1 MKCLKPAMNRIYST
15 FEEFEGEQIFL
26 DDLDTLINTE
36 DLTLNQIDFMKYVIR
51 DIYDNDMNTVATEK
65 ILD

>member
-1 MKCLKPAMNRIYST
+1 MNRIYST
-15 FEEFEGEQIFL
+15 FEEFEGEQVFL

-51 DIYDNDMNTVATEK
+51 DIYNNDMNTVATEK

>member
-1 MKCLKPAMNRIYST
+1 MNRIYST
-15 FEEFEGEQIFL
+15 FEEFEGEQVFL

>member
-1 MKCLKPAMNRIYST
+1 MNRIYST